1 MKAQKRPVVIDFM
14 YYTGDIQEV
23 KNWVKSLKDEFD
35 KHFTVNNILTTSD
48 SLVVKTLEGT
58 SHALIPYKDVIIR
71 GVKGEYYS
79 CKKDIFQE
87 TYEILQDKI
96 IPKKSYFTTSFRIYD

>member
-79 CKKDIFQE
+79 CKKDIFQGS
-87 TYEILQDKI
+87 
-96 IPKKSYFTTSFRIYD
+96 IPTNHNYSTCFI